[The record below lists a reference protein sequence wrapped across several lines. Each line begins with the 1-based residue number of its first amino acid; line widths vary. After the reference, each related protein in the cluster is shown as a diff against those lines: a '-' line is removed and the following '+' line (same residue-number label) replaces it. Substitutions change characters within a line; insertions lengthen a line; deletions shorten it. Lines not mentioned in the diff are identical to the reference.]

1 MSGAI
6 METFKKYG
14 LDWEQVAQHMHLGSK
29 EACLLAFSSIGLAS
43 TPFDQSAMSLP
54 DKALLPA
61 TSEGMRFRGSG
72 DAVLRRNM
80 SSISASIGVEAAAAG
95 AEASIAEHRG
105 RVEAILPQGI
115 NVEVSETATRV
126 MQEAGCKGA
135 LLSAVAARS
144 KVLAHREVCLPPSLM
159 YHVYDCFFHVSL
171 SVHPPPLSVHPPP
184 LSVLRGFVPGDLCR
198 AHLQAPLR
206 TPPMA
211 PALHPT
217 EKLLHKH
224 LPHPFNPLLTTRK
237 ITPTHNLVPE
247 DNAWCASLQENHG
260 DVCL

>member
-61 TSEGMRFRGSG
+61 TSEGMRFRGSD

-80 SSISASIGVEAAAAG
+80 SSISTSIGVEAAAAG

-105 RVEAILPQGI
+105 RIGAKLPQGI

-171 SVHPPPLSVHPPP
+171 SVHPPPLSV
-184 LSVLRGFVPGDLCR
+184 LRGFVPCDLYT
-198 AHLQAPLR
+198 HLLY
-206 TPPMA
+206 T
-211 PALHPT
+211 H
-217 EKLLHKH
+217 LLFRCFADSC
-224 LPHPFNPLLTTRK
+224 LATC
-237 ITPTHNLVPE
+237 TPTSYTSTSSFGASRIR
-247 DNAWCASLQENHG
+247 AW
-260 DVCL
+260 